1 MFEFAGLP
9 ATFLKLRRF
18 FGLVSVSLFP
28 WTTVL
33 LKLLHRDCWDC
44 CTETAGIVAQRL
56 LGLLRRD
63 CWDCCTEIAEIV
75 AQSSFHAHFHINLI
89 YNHTSNVLTEY
100 FGNQSISLM
109 NQAWWLSLKG
119 FMNSTHS
126 SQLFYCW
133 KSIPVGGRN
142 FERSVSKMHFLLWNE
157 STFVPVLW
165 VSQSFKL
172 LQFLLLFLNS

>member
-44 CTETAGIVAQRL
+44 CTEIAGI
-56 LGLLRRD
+56 
-63 CWDCCTEIAEIV
+63 I

-89 YNHTSNVLTEY
+89 YIPSSVLTEY
-100 FGNQSISLM
+100 FGNQSISLI
-109 NQAWWLSLKG
+109 NQAWWLFLKG

-142 FERSVSKMHFLLWNE
+142 FERSVSRMHFLLWNE
-157 STFVPVLW
+157 LTFVPVLW
-165 VSQSFKL
+165 VSQSIKL